1 MHFGTVFTP
10 ELVFLSLIQVAG
22 IPFFFLVKFVIT
34 KSHRARRVVP
44 SPAPLLAPPVPELCP
59 HLSIAAAGKGGGYQ
73 QEVAARSQ
81 RHAYRSV

>member
-1 MHFGTVFTP
+1 MHFGTAFTL

-22 IPFFFLVKFVIT
+22 ILFFFLVKFIIT

-44 SPAPLLAPPVPELCP
+44 SPAPLVPKLRL
-59 HLSIAAAGKGGGYQ
+59 HLSITAAGKGRGYQ
-73 QEVAARSQ
+73 QEVAARRQ